1 LILSS
6 EDLPRSNPPPWKN
19 GTRALGL
26 TSVGPAGNLR
36 LDAGPA
42 SIVVDSRALKDV
54 IMITQA
60 EVKKAL
66 RTVQDP
72 EMKLDLVVL
81 GLIYD
86 IQVDGARVDVTM
98 SLTSP
103 ACPVAG
109 QIVEDARA
117 AVEAL
122 EGVEE
127 ANVELTFSP
136 RWTPDRIPATIRAAL
151 GL

>member
-1 LILSS
+1 M
-6 EDLPRSNPPPWKN
+6 
-19 GTRALGL
+19 
-26 TSVGPAGNLR
+26 V
-36 LDAGPA
+36 
-42 SIVVDSRALKDV
+42 
-54 IMITQA
+54 TQA

-66 RTVQDP
+66 RSVQDP

-86 IQVDGARVDVTM
+86 IQVEGSRVDVTM

-109 QIVEDARA
+109 QIVEDARR

-122 EGVEE
+122 DGVEE

-136 RWTPDRIPATIRAAL
+136 PWTPARIPPTVRAAL